1 MDINRSLEYELSL
14 KDMFFRVLR
23 RDFDTDPESATADA
37 PHDDRPA
44 SLAVPALFLALFLP
58 AMLYQAATPAVTL
71 APAPDV
77 RLGDIAGY
85 AAAELEPSES
95 ELTVLPK
102 DTRFEK
108 RLYTAENGDWFQV
121 TVVVGGASKSSIHRP
136 ELCLP
141 SQGFQMTAPRTVS
154 AGGTEWRFITLESK
168 TAALGFGYTFFN
180 QEGFRTA
187 SHTRRIF
194 QDVLDRS
201 FLNRIDRWVMVT
213 VNASRADDAYLT
225 FIADSLQE
233 ILP

>member
-1 MDINRSLEYELSL
+1 
-14 KDMFFRVLR
+14 
-23 RDFDTDPESATADA
+23 
-37 PHDDRPA
+37 
-44 SLAVPALFLALFLP
+44 
-58 AMLYQAATPAVTL
+58 
-71 APAPDV
+71 
-77 RLGDIAGY
+77 
-85 AAAELEPSES
+85 
-95 ELTVLPK
+95 
-102 DTRFEK
+102 
-108 RLYTAENGDWFQV
+108 
-121 TVVVGGASKSSIHRP
+121 
-136 ELCLP
+136 
-141 SQGFQMTAPRTVS
+141 MTAPRTVS
-154 AGGTEWRFITLESK
+154 AGGTEWRFITLASK